1 MNFIQFRN
9 SALKILLYKS
19 HSRNYV
25 HRSCSK
31 NFKNCFRKFQK
42 TGNLKMTLKKGKV
55 SFSKLWD
62 TPRNCGVHEGEVYR
76 QSQRPKSRDLEE

>member
-1 MNFIQFRN
+1 
-9 SALKILLYKS
+9 
-19 HSRNYV
+19 
-25 HRSCSK
+25 
-31 NFKNCFRKFQK
+31 
-42 TGNLKMTLKKGKV
+42 MTLKKGKV